1 MSEGPQETGTVTVAI
16 AGEPRPQTEGEMVID
31 LLKQFQKDLKA
42 AKTEN
47 EALRAQL
54 AVLDLKVNKEL
65 PAQLDAAFKEIS
77 SNFQIITK
85 GIEAIPRAQQS
96 TVAAAAAQEKDG
108 GPVEKILNVV
118 LKKLEGG
125 ESGTPGSLS
134 DFDKEILKTSKQ
146 IQLLSLRDMLKK
158 TAKSAGI
165 ELAEHVIVT

>member
-1 MSEGPQETGTVTVAI
+1 MSEENPPEDSYP
-16 AGEPRPQTEGEMVID
+16 EPHVETEGEMVIG
-31 LLKQFQKDLKA
+31 LLKQFQADLKA
-42 AKTEN
+42 SKAEN

-54 AVLDLKVNKEL
+54 ELLDAKVNKEL

-85 GIEAIPRAQQS
+85 GIEAIPHAQQS

-108 GPVEKILNVV
+108 GPVEKILNAV
-118 LKKLEGG
+118 LKRLDVG
-125 ESGTPGSLS
+125 ETGTPGSLS

-165 ELAEHVIVT
+165 DLSEHIVVT

>member
-1 MSEGPQETGTVTVAI
+1 MSEGPQETGTVTVEI

-42 AKTEN
+42 AKAEN

-118 LKKLEGG
+118 FKRLEGG
-125 ESGTPGSLS
+125 ETGGTLS

-165 ELAEHVIVT
+165 ELAQHVVVT